1 MRNKPSLQNAYD
13 LKSPD
18 DNIKLYSVWA
28 ETYDISFIDDMQYEL
43 HFAVAEE
50 FVLNGGKGLILDV
63 GAGTGAVAEAL
74 LQKAKFCIE
83 ATDISEEMLNQKKK
97 ENNLIKTMEESL
109 YEFKGKSVYFEKDS
123 FFDKVNL
130 KVEDHGD
137 TLHVGEDLF
146 PMRKA
151 YTVKYKIPKGDS
163 LTISQSFLS
172 ILSKKGKPIFFSS
185 FKKDGYLQGK
195 SKSLGRFLISRDSIS
210 PEIKAINFKEGQ
222 WLSNYDFMKLKISI
236 YQSQQETKL
245 LKLLSLACIA
255 VSA

>member
-83 ATDISEEMLNQKKK
+83 ATDISKEMLKVADSKNIYKR
-97 ENNLIKTMEESL
+97 
-109 YEFKGKSVYFEKDS
+109 S
-123 FFDKVNL
+123 FFSDLTKEIPVTNSSYDG
-130 KVEDHGD
+130 VVSSGTFTHG
-137 TLHVGEDLF
+137 HVGPSSISELVRITK
-146 PMRKA
+146 PGGL
-151 YTVKYKIPKGDS
+151 I
-163 LTISQSFLS
+163 TIS
-172 ILSKKGKPIFFSS
+172 INEKHWI
-185 FKKDGYLQGK
+185 
-195 SKSLGRFLISRDSIS
+195 SL
-210 PEIKAINFKEGQ
+210 NFESEVEKLNQ
-222 WLSNYDFMKLKISI
+222 YTRNYKLKKISI
-236 YQSQQETKL
+236 YGEQSKHDH
-245 LKLLSLACIA
+245 KDDKA
-255 VSA
+255 VILTIKV

>member
-83 ATDISEEMLNQKKK
+83 ATDISQEMLKVADSKNIYKR
-97 ENNLIKTMEESL
+97 
-109 YEFKGKSVYFEKDS
+109 S
-123 FFDKVNL
+123 FFSDLTKEIPVTNSSYDG
-130 KVEDHGD
+130 VVSSGTFTHG
-137 TLHVGEDLF
+137 HVGPSSISELVRITK
-146 PMRKA
+146 PGGL
-151 YTVKYKIPKGDS
+151 I
-163 LTISQSFLS
+163 TIS
-172 ILSKKGKPIFFSS
+172 INEKHWI
-185 FKKDGYLQGK
+185 
-195 SKSLGRFLISRDSIS
+195 SL
-210 PEIKAINFKEGQ
+210 NFESEVEKLNQ
-222 WLSNYDFMKLKISI
+222 YTRNYTLKKISI
-236 YQSQQETKL
+236 YGEQSMHDHKDD
-245 LKLLSLACIA
+245 KA
-255 VSA
+255 VILTIKV